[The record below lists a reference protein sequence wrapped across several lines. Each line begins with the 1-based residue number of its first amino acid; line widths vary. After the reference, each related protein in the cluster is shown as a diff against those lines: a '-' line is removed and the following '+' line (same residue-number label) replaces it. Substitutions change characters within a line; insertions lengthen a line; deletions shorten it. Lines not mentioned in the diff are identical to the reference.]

1 VPNNYFIQLKE
12 AQNAIKEV
20 TNELNKKPIDINTL
34 NTRVDTARD
43 LVLKLYNFTNEMV
56 KTSMLAEM
64 AIVYGNRYRSVK
76 TKIEDGLSRAEIFF
90 IRGEYKRAL
99 ETAINTID
107 IVEPGFYRN
116 LLNFYESN

>member
-1 VPNNYFIQLKE
+1 MKDDEVRAKEQLIDINKFLVKAKGKMREYKLPIVPNNYFIQLKE

-64 AIVYGNRYRSVK
+64 AIVYGNRYRV
-76 TKIEDGLSRAEIFF
+76 
-90 IRGEYKRAL
+90 
-99 ETAINTID
+99 
-107 IVEPGFYRN
+107 
-116 LLNFYESN
+116 